1 MRALIDTNVLVSYL
15 LNPYDEGAVRTIIDA
30 FLDGRFLLL
39 VPQRLIDEFR
49 TTIIN
54 KPRLAKRITLA
65 DLEDLAEILIE
76 YGELIEEI
84 REQIPQVARDP
95 KDDYLL
101 AYATVGGADYLVTG
115 DKDLL
120 VLNDQIQGLAILTP
134 AQFAALLA

>member
-1 MRALIDTNVLVSYL
+1 
-15 LNPYDEGAVRTIIDA
+15 
-30 FLDGRFLLL
+30 